1 MSDTFSFSAPQ
12 ETYREQYL
20 GWRVYRVMLGINPS
34 TPKSDRRLISPYHIT
49 AESNMKVRRIK
60 ELITN

>member
-1 MSDTFSFSAPQ
+1 
-12 ETYREQYL
+12 
-20 GWRVYRVMLGINPS
+20 MLGINPS
-34 TPKSDRRLISPYHIT
+34 TPKSDRRLISPYHIR